1 MSVPLITG
9 YKKAMHAMS
18 LITGYK
24 DAMSMPLIT
33 ALQGRHVHAFNYYAT
48 RTPHSCL

>member
-9 YKKAMHAMS
+9 YKKAMSMP

-24 DAMSMPLIT
+24 GAMSMPLIT